1 MHSMDARSPLIHQ
14 VKLATQTDARLLA
27 ARGGPCAF
35 LVVQWFRIHL
45 PMQRIQAWSLV
56 WRDSTCHGA
65 IKHMHHNYWAC
76 APRTHALQQEKP
88 QQWKVC
94 TQQLEKGLA
103 QQPVQPNMYVNR
115 NRKSFKVQD
124 AKFTYLFYLRNK
136 LRSIVRHQ
144 TPGTG
149 QQSCGESGVLE
160 HCWWECK

>member
-1 MHSMDARSPLIHQ
+1 MNKISRFSGLHWWLSGKESSGKCRKHGFDPWSRKIPPTVDQACMPQLLSLRSRAWEP
-14 VKLATQTDARLLA
+14 KLLSPHVTT
-27 ARGGPCAF
+27 
-35 LVVQWFRIHL
+35 
-45 PMQRIQAWSLV
+45 
-56 WRDSTCHGA
+56 TET
-65 IKHMHHNYWAC
+65 C

-103 QQPVQPNMYVNR
+103 QQPVQPNMYVSR